1 MCSRNPLCANIVY
14 KSLLLWENNVRE
26 ANLASL
32 PKANVGGTRSVTD
45 EESKYAMNI
54 FPVCSRRILQG
65 SFREGAVAERL
76 RESAETM
83 EFDLL

>member
-1 MCSRNPLCANIVY
+1 MR
-14 KSLLLWENNVRE
+14 
-26 ANLASL
+26 
-32 PKANVGGTRSVTD
+32 VTD

-54 FPVCSRRILQG
+54 FLVCSHRILQG

-76 RESAETM
+76 RESAQTM